1 MLFQV
6 IVIILLLSV
15 LLAVWSL
22 HRQTKLDELN
32 VAKKKLSQNRV
43 VFQRDSSKASSDLL

>member
-6 IVIILLLSV
+6 IAVILLISL

-22 HRQTKLDELN
+22 HRQNKLDELK
-32 VAKKKLSQNRV
+32 VAKKDLRQNRV
-43 VFQRDSSKASSDLL
+43 VFQRDSSKDSSDLL

>member
-6 IVIILLLSV
+6 IAIILLISI

-22 HRQTKLDELN
+22 HRQTTLDELK
-32 VAKKKLSQNRV
+32 VAKKDLAHNRV
-43 VFQRDSSKASSDLL
+43 VFQRDSSKESSDLA